1 MDKKRKESNG
11 HTLIFFKPD
20 WPTLP
25 VRSDAKKAR
34 SSPRR
39 GRACT
44 CTACYR
50 TAFRGN
56 LPKGQCRGTA
66 DAIFQGTKNVW
77 DRVQSSPV
85 TLQRLLA
92 CWGMSKQEAEQKLFN
107 GTTLKKGK
115 SQVVSSGQKTRDEV
129 IDTKISGHSI
139 VRFQPYWETI
149 PRTQNEIPCRN
160 TRGFTC
166 ARCWRFAL
174 TGDFVARL
182 GTNKCDK
189 HFSPSTPTLKAWQ
202 RDLQSPQTLSTVLN
216 LGIFPSRRQK
226 ANLVIILSPLSP
238 LNGLVQP
245 RHNLLFLLH
254 AHCL

>member
-1 MDKKRKESNG
+1 
-11 HTLIFFKPD
+11 
-20 WPTLP
+20 
-25 VRSDAKKAR
+25 
-34 SSPRR
+34 
-39 GRACT
+39 
-44 CTACYR
+44 
-50 TAFRGN
+50 
-56 LPKGQCRGTA
+56 
-66 DAIFQGTKNVW
+66 VW

-107 GTTLKKGK
+107 RTTLKKGK

-245 RHNLLFLLH
+245 RHNLLLLLH